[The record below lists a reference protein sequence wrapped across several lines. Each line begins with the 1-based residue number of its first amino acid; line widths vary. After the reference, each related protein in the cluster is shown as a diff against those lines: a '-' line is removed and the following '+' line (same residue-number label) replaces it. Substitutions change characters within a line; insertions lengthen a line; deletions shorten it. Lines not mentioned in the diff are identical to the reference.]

1 MSESTVDHSREDV
14 TLARLAELSR
24 TDLGAGSWA
33 ATVLSGTTAGT
44 TSACPGYARFAPGAV
59 SAALSHA
66 TEELMFV
73 VAGIGALRT
82 DAGAVPFAAGDAL
95 RIPPGFWHWIANLG
109 TEDVVSVFSFPGAEL
124 PPTQRR
130 DTP

>member
-1 MSESTVDHSREDV
+1 VEYCVAESTEDV
-14 TLARLAELSR
+14 TTVSLAELPR

-33 ATVLSGTTAGT
+33 TTVLSGTTAGT
-44 TSACPGYARFAPGAV
+44 KATCLGYARFAPGAV

-73 VAGIGALRT
+73 VAGTGELRT
-82 DAGAVPFAAGDAL
+82 DTAAIPFAPGHAL
-95 RIPPGFWHWIANLG
+95 RIPATTWHWIANTG

-130 DTP
+130 EAL

>member
-1 MSESTVDHSREDV
+1 VEHGVTGSVEDV
-14 TLARLAELSR
+14 TVASLAELPR

-44 TSACPGYARFAPGAV
+44 TSTCLGYARFAPGAV
-59 SAALSHA
+59 STALSHA

-73 VAGIGALRT
+73 VAGAGELRT
-82 DAGAVPFAAGDAL
+82 DTAAVPFAPGDAL
-95 RIPPGFWHWIANLG
+95 RIPATTWHWIANTG

-130 DTP
+130 ASP